1 MVTCR
6 RDKSTPFE
14 FVSPFD
20 RLAQSPAPHYL
31 VATIGDFL
39 VNFAQTATAKSHCL
53 MEGAGALKQKSTVIP
68 YICHFQTLFS
78 QLALDKHSRYASAG
92 YITGAILL

>member
-1 MVTCR
+1 
-6 RDKSTPFE
+6 
-14 FVSPFD
+14 
-20 RLAQSPAPHYL
+20 
-31 VATIGDFL
+31 
-39 VNFAQTATAKSHCL
+39 